1 MNNTY
6 LLRATIVAFSFF
18 CFSLLTAQG
27 LNVERRT
34 CPTHE
39 LHEERM
45 NTDADY
51 RKAYL
56 ARKART
62 QERLANAAF
71 QTKSLACETPLIVP
85 IAVHYQNV
93 TDVDVACLRA
103 LAADQIRILNEDF
116 QGAND
121 DITNWTDNAAA
132 FFPGIAN
139 GEFCVEFVLATRNH
153 PDGFGLVN
161 GDPAVTINETT
172 GEDNLAWSNYFN
184 VYVRNI
190 GALGFSPL
198 GGEGNGDGVVIDN
211 NSFGSGAGCAGF
223 EPTAPYNLGRTLT
236 HELGHY
242 LDLAHIWGDGCAV
255 DDGVEDTP
263 ESASSYGACPD
274 ISSSS
279 CGSRDLHMNYMD
291 YTSDACMYM
300 FTAGQAN
307 VMSAYLNSNLPA
319 VIANADNVTGPAAA
333 RIAFM
338 ESALTLPEGTINCTT
353 DAFRTIPI
361 TVSVSEAPDADARV
375 NLLISGDAEEGVDY
389 TLSSTSFDIAAGDE
403 TDKTVFLEILGDG
416 EIETDENI
424 TIQLELEA
432 SGSNAQLGNLD
443 AIRITISNDDWL
455 PSDVREVALLQ
466 QDFNEDLGDWTVVD
480 GGSSAATWQLSLA
493 AGGLNG
499 TQYVMANSDDA
510 GSGVIMDEALLSPVF
525 DGTSVTNL
533 RLDLDQ
539 YIRVYNRRTEETFDI
554 EIWNGSSWENI
565 FHHEEADGS
574 LGDYAEPDQQSF
586 DLSAYAAEDNQL
598 RFTYRAE
605 YDWFWILDNITI
617 SGLSKPKVQREAN
630 QDEGFVELE
639 FGPEETV
646 YFYDQQTG
654 NIMMSLTNLTQHD
667 YGCTRVEVD
676 DANSIDPGAR
686 RSSSAAPRML
696 TDKSFRVTPQNND
709 DKGKYSISLYYTATE
724 IDGWLAAS
732 EETLDD
738 LVMLKAAGSIADA
751 NMLEEAPVSR
761 VSFGE
766 DFIFTSSFST
776 GFSGFALGGAAMALP
791 VEYTDIEA
799 FPLEKTIMVEWTTAA
814 EFNNAGFEVWRKS
827 VAEQSFSKVGFV
839 EAISELQGS
848 GKYEFEDGNVL
859 PGRTYFYQLKQ
870 LDFDGSSSDS
880 DVVSAEIQP
889 AGLALITFPNPADDI
904 LNVSIAGNDADGRG
918 TAGAMELLDGRGRIL
933 RTVELSSLTT
943 THSLDLTDLTS
954 GIYFLVFTSASERI
968 VKHVIKH

>member
-1 MNNTY
+1 MNNIN
-6 LLRATIVAFSFF
+6 LLRTTIVVFSFF

-27 LNVERRT
+27 MIVEQRT
-34 CPTHE
+34 CPTQD
-39 LHEERM
+39 LHEEKM
-45 NTDADY
+45 NTDLDY
-51 RKAYL
+51 RKGYL

-71 QTKSLACETPLIVP
+71 QTKSLTCETPLIVP

-93 TDVDVACLRA
+93 TNVDVACLRA

-153 PDGFGLVN
+153 PEGFGLVS

-223 EPTAPYNLGRTLT
+223 EPAAPYNLGRTLT

-255 DDGVEDTP
+255 DDGVADTP

-300 FTAGQAN
+300 FTAGQAD

-319 VIANADNVTGPAAA
+319 VIANADNVTGPAVA

-338 ESALTLPEGTINCTT
+338 EPSLTIPEGTINCST
-353 DAFRTIPI
+353 DAFRTVPI
-361 TVSVSEAPDADARV
+361 TVSISEAPDADARV
-375 NLLISGDAEEGVDY
+375 NLLISGNAEEGVDY
-389 TLSSTSFDIAAGDE
+389 TLSNTSFDIAAGDD

-416 EIETDENI
+416 EIEADEVI
-424 TIQLELEA
+424 AIQLEVEA
-432 SGSNAQLGNLD
+432 HGSNARLGNLD

-455 PSDVREVALLQ
+455 PSDVRDVALLK
-466 QDFNEDLGDWTVVD
+466 QDFNEDLGEWTVVD

-499 TQYVMANSDDA
+499 TQYVTANSDDA
-510 GSGVIMDEALLSPVF
+510 GSGVVMDETLLSPVF

-533 RLDLDQ
+533 RLDFDQ

-554 EIWNGSSWENI
+554 DIWNGSSWQNV

-574 LGDYAEPDQQSF
+574 LGDYAEPDQQSI

-617 SGLSKPKVQREAN
+617 SGLSKPNVQQEAN
-630 QDEGFVELE
+630 QDGGFVELD

-654 NIMMSLTNLTQHD
+654 NIMMSLTNLTEHD
-667 YGCTRVEVD
+667 YGCTRVEID
-676 DANSIDPGAR
+676 DADSGDPGAR
-686 RSSSAAPRML
+686 RSSSLSPRML
-696 TDKSFRVTPQNND
+696 TDKSFRVTPTNND
-709 DKGKYSISLYYTATE
+709 DKGKYSISLYYTSAE
-724 IDGWLAAS
+724 INGWLAAS
-732 EETLDD
+732 GETLDD
-738 LVMLKAAGSIADA
+738 LVMLKSVGRIADA
-751 NMLEEAPVSR
+751 NILEESTVSQAT
-761 VSFGE
+761 FGE
-766 DFIFTSSFST
+766 DFVFTSSFST
-776 GFSGFALGGAAMALP
+776 GFSGFALGGAVMALP
-791 VEYTDIEA
+791 VEYTGIEA
-799 FPLEKTIMVEWTTAA
+799 FPLEKTIKVEWTTAA

-827 VAEQSFSKVGFV
+827 AAEQSFRKIGFV
-839 EAISELQGS
+839 EAATEPQGNGS
-848 GKYEFEDGNVL
+848 YQFEDENVL
-859 PGRTYFYQLKQ
+859 PGRPYFYRLRQ
-870 LDFDGSSSDS
+870 LDFDGSSSES
-880 DVVSAEIQP
+880 EIVSAELQP
-889 AGLALITFPNPADDI
+889 AGLTMLAFPNPTADV

-918 TAGAMELLDGRGRIL
+918 TAGAVELLDGRGRVI
-933 RTVELSSLTT
+933 R
-943 THSLDLTDLTS
+943 SLDLLPGVIDHSLTLKGLPS
-954 GIYFLVFTSASERI
+954 GVYFLTFTTDENRQVKRI
-968 VKHVIKH
+968 IKR

>member
-6 LLRATIVAFSFF
+6 LLRATFVALSFI

-27 LNVERRT
+27 LIVEQRT
-34 CPTHE
+34 CSTQD
-39 LHEERM
+39 LHEDRM
-45 NTDADY
+45 NRDLDY
-51 RKAYL
+51 QKAYL
-56 ARKART
+56 SRKART
-62 QERLANAAF
+62 KERMENPAF
-71 QTKSLACETPLIVP
+71 QTKSLSCETPLIVP

-116 QGAND
+116 QGTND
-121 DITNWTDNAAA
+121 DITNWTDNTAA
-132 FFPGIAN
+132 FFPGISN

-153 PDGFGLVN
+153 PEGFGLVS

-172 GEDNLAWSNYFN
+172 GEDNPEWINYFN
-184 VYVRNI
+184 IYVRNI

-223 EPTAPYNLGRTLT
+223 EPAAPYNLGRTLT

-242 LDLAHIWGDGCAV
+242 LDLSHIWGDGCAV

-263 ESASSYGACPD
+263 ESASNYGACPD

-300 FTAGQAN
+300 FTAGQAD

-319 VIANADNVTGPAAA
+319 VIANADNVTGPAVA
-333 RIAFM
+333 RIAFT
-338 ESALTLPEGTINCTT
+338 ESLLSLPEGTINCSEG
-353 DAFRTIPI
+353 AFRSIPL
-361 TVSVSEAPDADARV
+361 TFSVSEAPDADATI
-375 NLLISGDAEEGVDY
+375 NLLITGDAEEGVDY
-389 TLSSTSFDIAAGDE
+389 TLSSTSFDVAAGDD
-403 TDKTVFLEILGDG
+403 TDKTIFLEILGDG
-416 EIETDENI
+416 EIEEDESI
-424 TIQLELEA
+424 TIQLDLEA
-432 SGSNAQLGNLD
+432 NGSNAQLGNLD
-443 AIRITISNDDWL
+443 VLTIMLTNDDWL
-455 PSDVREVALLQ
+455 PSDVREVALMK
-466 QDFNEDLGDWTVVD
+466 QDFNVDLGGWTVVD

-499 TQYVMANSDDA
+499 TQYVTANSDDA

-533 RLDLDQ
+533 QLELDQ

-554 EIWNGSSWENI
+554 DIWNGSSWQNV
-565 FHHEEADGS
+565 FHHEETDGS
-574 LGDYAEPDQQSF
+574 LGDYAEPDQQRF

-617 SGLSKPKVQREAN
+617 SGLSKPDIQQEAN
-630 QDEGFVELE
+630 QDGGFVELD

-654 NIMMSLTNLTQHD
+654 NIMMSLTNQSEHD

-676 DANSIDPGAR
+676 DADSIDPGAR
-686 RSSSAAPRML
+686 MSSSATPRML
-696 TDKSFRVTPQNND
+696 TDKSFRVTPENNNN
-709 DKGKYSISLYYTATE
+709 KGKYTISLYYTSAE
-724 IDGWLAAS
+724 IDGWLAS
-732 EETLDD
+732 SGETLDD
-738 LVMLKAAGSIADA
+738 LVMLKAAGRVSEA
-751 NMLEEAPVSR
+751 NVLEESPVS
-761 VSFGE
+761 SAFFEG
-766 DFIFTSSFST
+766 DFVFSASFST

-791 VEYTDIEA
+791 VEYTDIKA
-799 FPLEKTIMVEWTTAA
+799 FPLEKTIKVAWTTAA

-827 VAEQSFSKVGFV
+827 ETEQSFNNIGFV
-839 EAISELQGS
+839 EAAVSEGEN
-848 GKYEFEDGNVL
+848 GRYEFEDENVL
-859 PGRTYFYQLKQ
+859 PGQKYFYLLRQ
-870 LDFDGSSSDS
+870 LDFDGTSSESE
-880 DVVSAEIQP
+880 VVFAELQP
-889 AGLALITFPNPADDI
+889 DGLTLFAAPNPARD
-904 LNVSIAGNDADGRG
+904 LLKVSLVGEDEGRRS
-918 TAGAMELLDGRGRIL
+918 AGAIELLDGRGRIL
-933 RTVELSSLTT
+933 RTVELNSQTT
-943 THSLDLTDLTS
+943 THSLDLTGLTS

-968 VKHVIKH
+968 VKHVVKH

>member
-6 LLRATIVAFSFF
+6 LLRATFVALSFI
-18 CFSLLTAQG
+18 CFSLLTAQS
-27 LNVERRT
+27 LIVEQRT
-34 CPTHE
+34 CSTQY
-39 LHEERM
+39 LHEDRM
-45 NTDADY
+45 NRDLNY
-51 RKAYL
+51 QKAYL
-56 ARKART
+56 SRKART
-62 QERLANAAF
+62 KERMANPAF

-116 QGAND
+116 QGTND
-121 DITNWTDNAAA
+121 DITNWTDNTAA
-132 FFPGIAN
+132 FFPGVSN

-153 PDGFGLVN
+153 PEGFGLVS

-172 GEDNLAWSNYFN
+172 GEDNPEWINYFN
-184 VYVRNI
+184 IYVRNI

-223 EPTAPYNLGRTLT
+223 EPAAPYNLGRTLT

-263 ESASSYGACPD
+263 ESASNYGACPD

-307 VMSAYLNSNLPA
+307 VMSAYLNANLPA
-319 VIANADNVTGPAAA
+319 VIANADNVTGPAVA
-333 RIAFM
+333 RIAFT
-338 ESALTLPEGTINCTT
+338 ESSLSFPEGTINCGEGT
-353 DAFRTIPI
+353 FRSIPL
-361 TVSVSEAPDADARV
+361 TFSVSEAPDADATI
-375 NLLISGDAEEGVDY
+375 NLLVTGDAEEGVDY
-389 TLSSTSFDIAAGDE
+389 VLSSTSFDVAAGDD
-403 TDKTVFLEILGDG
+403 TDKTIFLEILGDG
-416 EIETDENI
+416 EIEEDESI
-424 TIQLELEA
+424 TIQLGLEA
-432 SGSNAQLGNLD
+432 NGSNAQLGNLD
-443 AIRITISNDDWL
+443 ELTIVLTNDDWL
-455 PSDVREVALLQ
+455 PSDVREVALMK
-466 QDFNEDLGDWTVVD
+466 QDFNVGLGEWTVVD

-499 TQYVMANSDDA
+499 TQYVTANSDDA
-510 GSGVIMDEALLSPVF
+510 GSGVTMDEALLSPVF

-554 EIWNGSSWENI
+554 DIWNGNSWQNV
-565 FHHEEADGS
+565 FHHEETDGS

-617 SGLSKPKVQREAN
+617 SGLSKPDIQQEAN
-630 QDEGFVELE
+630 QEDGFVELD

-654 NIMMSLTNLTQHD
+654 NIMMSLTNLSEHD

-676 DANSIDPGAR
+676 EADSIDPGAR
-686 RSSSAAPRML
+686 MSSSATPRML
-696 TDKSFRVTPQNND
+696 TDKSFRVTPENNNN
-709 DKGKYSISLYYTATE
+709 KGKYTISLYYTSAE
-724 IDGWLAAS
+724 IDGWLAS
-732 EETLDD
+732 SGETLGD
-738 LVMLKAAGSIADA
+738 LVMLKAAGRVSEA
-751 NMLEEAPVSR
+751 NLLEESPVSR
-761 VSFGE
+761 AFFQDDLVFSA
-766 DFIFTSSFST
+766 SFSS
-776 GFSGFALGGAAMALP
+776 GFSGFALGGAAMGLP
-791 VEYTDIEA
+791 VEYTDIKA
-799 FPLEKTIMVEWTTAA
+799 LPLEKTIKVAWTTAA

-827 VAEQSFSKVGFV
+827 ATEQSFRNIGFV
-839 EAISELQGS
+839 EATVSEGENGS
-848 GKYEFEDGNVL
+848 YEFEDENVL
-859 PGRTYFYQLKQ
+859 PGQKYFYLLRQ
-870 LDFDGSSSDS
+870 LDFDGTSSESE
-880 DVVSAEIQP
+880 VVFAEIQP
-889 AGLALITFPNPADDI
+889 DGLTMIAFPNPTADV
-904 LNVSIAGNDADGRG
+904 LNVSIAGSDVEGRG
-918 TAGAMELLDGRGRIL
+918 TAGAMELLDGRGRVI
-933 RTVELSSLTT
+933 RSIDFQSDVID
-943 THSLDLTDLTS
+943 HSLNLKGLTA
-954 GIYFLVFTSASERI
+954 GIYFLSLTTDKKRQVKRI
-968 VKHVIKH
+968 IKR